1 MEKIH
6 TKTALELYRTGKCSI
21 DKAAEIVDITVHEM
35 MQEAANAGIQSTE
48 TIEEYKR
55 GLELLR

>member
-1 MEKIH
+1 MGKIH
-6 TKTALELYRTGKCSI
+6 TKTTLELYKTSKCSI
-21 DKAAEIVDITVHEM
+21 DKATEIVDITVHEM
-35 MQEAANAGIQSTE
+35 MVEAANAGIQSTE